1 MSTRQEFFE
10 RVRAAAEGTPYAVTE
25 TTEGFDVTL
34 DIVDAQ
40 WFGLFN
46 KAGLRK
52 VYTHHV
58 KLSDD
63 GAFSVTDE
71 SRSLEWV
78 AGTPLIAA
86 TREVQRGRIKEFG
99 FQKVWAFDEHGNFG
113 VQADYRFNSEEGREP
128 DRGRRAATRPPA
140 TPRHRG
146 ADRDL
151 FAALA
156 SAASRSARSSSRCSR
171 CWARI

>member
-1 MSTRQEFFE
+1 MGTRPDFFE
-10 RVRAAAEGTPYAVTE
+10 RVRTATEGTPYAVTE
-25 TTEGFDVTL
+25 TREGFDVTL

-52 VYTHHV
+52 VYIHHV
-58 KLSDD
+58 KLADD

-78 AGTPLIAA
+78 AGSPRIAA
-86 TREVQRGRIKEFG
+86 TGEVQRGRIKEFG

-113 VQADYRFNSEEGREP
+113 VQAEYRFNSEEGRDLIEGVAKQLGLEQR
-128 DRGRRAATRPPA
+128 RGTEERIAIV
-140 TPRHRG
+140 
-146 ADRDL
+146 

-156 SAASRSARSSSRCSR
+156 LGGIAIGGIVVAILALLGEL
-171 CWARI
+171 